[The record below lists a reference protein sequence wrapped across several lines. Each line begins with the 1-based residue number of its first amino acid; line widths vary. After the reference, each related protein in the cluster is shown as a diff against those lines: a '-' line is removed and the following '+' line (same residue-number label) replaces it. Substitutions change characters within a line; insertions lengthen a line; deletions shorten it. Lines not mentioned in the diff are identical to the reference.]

1 MATIYRFIVEQK
13 ASGGSGD
20 STKPRASKGAGKK
33 GKDLPLFGFG
43 GSKGGVEHNRKMRAI
58 NPILNKV
65 TGGVWEKGMRLTR
78 AGAGLVKRNTETG
91 KLSLSG
97 PSIAIII
104 AFVLIT
110 VWNGIAK
117 WNQRERAN
125 AAKLNAQNFKA
136 MENGSGT
143 VHGAYSIA
151 VNGWS
156 GHISY
161 NENK

>member
-20 STKPRASKGAGKK
+20 STKPRASKGAAKK
-33 GKDLPLFGFG
+33 GAKMPFLG
-43 GSKGGVEHNRKMRAI
+43 GGKGGVEHNRKMRAI

-65 TGGVWEKGMRLTR
+65 TNGVWEKGMRLTR
-78 AGAGLVKRNTETG
+78 AGAGLAKNVSEKG
-91 KLSLSG
+91 WKGAMGG
-97 PSIAIII
+97 PAIWIII
-104 AFVLIT
+104 AFAAIT
-110 VWNGIAK
+110 AWNMVQK
-117 WNQRERAN
+117 WNARERAN

>member
-13 ASGGSGD
+13 ASGGASD

-33 GKDLPLFGFG
+33 GKDLPLFG

-65 TGGVWEKGMRLTR
+65 TNGVWEKGMRLAR
-78 AGAGLVKRNTETG
+78 AGVGLANNISEKG
-91 KLSLSG
+91 WKGAMAS
-97 PSIAIII
+97 PAIWII
-104 AFVLIT
+104 LAFALIT
-110 VWNGIAK
+110 TWNFFQK
-117 WNQRERAN
+117 MNQQDRAN
-125 AAKLNAQNFKA
+125 AAKLNTQNFKA

-156 GHISY
+156 GRITY

>member
-1 MATIYRFIVEQK
+1 MATIYRFIVEQR
-13 ASGGSGD
+13 ASVYNGG
-20 STKPRASKGAGKK
+20 TTTPRASKGAGKK
-33 GKDLPLFGFG
+33 GKNLPLFGFG
-43 GSKGGVEHNRKMRAI
+43 NSRGGVHSNRKLRAI
-58 NPILNKV
+58 NPIFNKV
-65 TGGVWEKGMRLTR
+65 TNGVWEKGMRLTR
-78 AGAGLVKRNTETG
+78 AGMGLVRRNTETG
-91 KLSLSG
+91 KLTFSG
-97 PSIAIII
+97 TSIAIII

-117 WNQRERAN
+117 WNARERAN

-156 GHISY
+156 GHITY

>member
-20 STKPRASKGAGKK
+20 ATKPRASKGASKK
-33 GKDLPLFGFG
+33 GKNLPLFGFG

-58 NPILNKV
+58 NPIINKV
-65 TGGVWEKGMRLTR
+65 TGGVWEKGTRLAR
-78 AGAGLVKRNTETG
+78 AGAGLVQRNTETG
-91 KLSLSG
+91 KLSFSG
-97 PSIAIII
+97 PSIAIIV
-104 AFVLIT
+104 AFVLMT

-117 WNQRERAN
+117 WNQRSRAN
-125 AAKLNAQNFKA
+125 AQKLNAQNFKA

-143 VHGAYSIA
+143 IHGAYSIA

-156 GHISY
+156 GHITY

>member
-13 ASGGSGD
+13 ASGGASD

-33 GKDLPLFGFG
+33 GNNLPLFG

-65 TGGVWEKGMRLTR
+65 TNGVWEKGMRLTR
-78 AGAGLVKRNTETG
+78 AGAGLVKNINEKG
-91 KLSLSG
+91 WKGAFSG
-97 PSIAIII
+97 PSIAIIV

-117 WNQRERAN
+117 MNQRDRAN

>member
-20 STKPRASKGAGKK
+20 TTKPRASKGAGKK
-33 GKDLPLFGFG
+33 GAKMPFLG
-43 GSKGGVEHNRKMRAI
+43 GGKGGVEHNRKMRAI
-58 NPILNKV
+58 NPIFNKV
-65 TGGVWEKGMRLTR
+65 TNGVWEKGMRLTR
-78 AGAGLVKRNTETG
+78 AGVGFANNVKDKGLKG
-91 KLSLSG
+91 AMGG
-97 PSIAIII
+97 PAIWII
-104 AFVLIT
+104 LAFVFNT
-110 VWNGIAK
+110 VWNAVQK
-117 WNQRERAN
+117 WNQRDRAN

>member
-13 ASGGSGD
+13 ASGDSGD

-33 GKDLPLFGFG
+33 GSRMPFLG
-43 GSKGGVEHNRKMRAI
+43 GGKGGVEHNRKMRAI

-65 TGGVWEKGMRLTR
+65 TNGVWEKSMRLTR
-78 AGAGLVKRNTETG
+78 AGVGLAQNVSEKGVKG
-91 KLSLSG
+91 AFGG
-97 PSIAIII
+97 PSLYIILAL
-104 AFVLIT
+104 AFIT
-110 VWNGIAK
+110 SWSAVQK
-117 WNQRERAN
+117 WNQRDRAE
-125 AAKLNAQNFKA
+125 AQKLNSQNFKA